1 MNDIHIK
8 KYSVM
13 IIITLRQEYFVSSHL
28 TILPT
33 YHGSSEK
40 KKYFLLEEIEI
51 HVKFKTRRKVLTK

>member
-40 KKYFLLEEIEI
+40 KSISYSKKSKY
-51 HVKFKTRRKVLTK
+51 T